1 MDQNH
6 HGITGHPPGRL
17 IRRGAL
23 VLTACAGLALGTG
36 GPALAASS
44 GTATTGAQAATGV
57 AAPTASTVTLP
68 TGDRV
73 TVATVGGHAVYSV
86 VGPQGS
92 ATAFTSFQDANG
104 DHYVIPDEAE
114 PFLGKQLDKSL
125 FDVSALLRAG
135 AAAQAR
141 IPVTL
146 SYPAGVTPSAPP
158 GVALTSTGGG
168 SVSGTTATTSGTTVT
183 GYLTAASGAS
193 FAAGLRSA
201 IRADVTA
208 GRHVGTGPL
217 FGGLAS
223 IGLAVPGAAPAA
235 IQPRFPLHILQIT
248 ATDSTGA
255 PADNA
260 LVFLANVDAADRGSG
275 IVPVNEGLGRIA
287 VPAGNYSLDAQFSD
301 LDASG
306 NFVAT
311 RTVVLDDFTVS
322 DTAATSSVAV
332 DERTATELFSV
343 TTPRP
348 ATTDV
353 LQIVWNRQATDGSTA
368 SLSLGV
374 FGGAAYYSNSQPAP
388 AVGKLHNVV
397 QWGASGPATGAQY
410 RYDVAYGTSDI
421 PADQAHIL
429 QPRDIATVHHVFSS
443 DPAFPG
449 GSSLLSGTY
458 DGPNLEISQISGA
471 TPYSGPLTQYLGDG
485 DGGQWV
491 ESIFTAN
498 GTQFQA
504 GVHAYEGGHAYQIEW
519 AHGPLGPDVG
529 QHTGPMLELPCMGC
543 AAGGVLETLINPIGD
558 SEPDHVGFPLFGPQ
572 PASHFTLYQNG
583 TVVAD
588 EGDGF
593 IGAEVTGVPVAPTTY
608 RLVYDADSTATGVSQ
623 SVVTHTDIT
632 FRYVPNS
639 DASDTLPASDTCDG
653 NAMPQPCQVLP
664 MLNLNYHLLTDA
676 TNTSGSAVQ
685 AMRLDVGHLSY
696 DGHGSHAPITSAT
709 VSVSF
714 DGGKTWKR
722 AAVVGAF
729 GSYVA
734 LWQNPASAAGTSPE
748 LRVTATDAAGGSI
761 TQTVTSAYTIAASV
775 H

>member
-1 MDQNH
+1 MNQNH

-23 VLTACAGLALGTG
+23 VLTACAGLALGAG
-36 GPALAASS
+36 APALAASS
-44 GTATTGAQAATGV
+44 GAAATGAQTSTGV
-57 AAPTASTVTLP
+57 AAPTARTVTLP

-73 TVATVGGHAVYSV
+73 GVATVGGHAVYSA
-86 VGPQGS
+86 VGSRGS
-92 ATAFTSFQDANG
+92 ATAFSSFQDANG
-104 DHYVIPDEAE
+104 DHYVVPDEAE

-146 SYPAGVTPSAPP
+146 SYPAGTTPSAPP
-158 GVALTSTGGG
+158 GVTLTSTGAG
-168 SVSGTTATTSGTTVT
+168 SPSGTTATSTTAT

-193 FAAGLRSA
+193 FAAGLRAA

-208 GRHVGTGPL
+208 GRHIGAGPL
-217 FGGLAS
+217 FGGLGS

-235 IQPRFPLHILQIT
+235 VQPRFPLHILQIT
-248 ATDSTGA
+248 ATDITGA

-260 LVFLANVDAADRGSG
+260 LVFLANADAADRGSG

-301 LDASG
+301 FDASG
-306 NFVAT
+306 DFVAT
-311 RTVVLDDFTVS
+311 RTVALDDFTVS

-332 DERTATELFSV
+332 DERTATDPFSV

-348 ATTDV
+348 ATTDA

-368 SLSLGV
+368 SLGLGV
-374 FGGAAYYSNSQPAP
+374 FGGAPYFSNSQPVP
-388 AVGKLHNVV
+388 AVGTLHNVV
-397 QWGASGPATGAQY
+397 QWGAAGPATGEQY
-410 RYDVAYGTSDI
+410 RYDVAYGTDDI
-421 PADQAHIL
+421 PANQAHVL
-429 QPRDIATVHHVFSS
+429 RPRDIAAVHDVFYS

-449 GSSLLSGTY
+449 GSSLLSGTF
-458 DGPNLEISQISGA
+458 DGPGLAINEISGSA
-471 TPYSGPLTQYLGDG
+471 AYSGPLTDYLGDG
-485 DGGQWV
+485 DGGRWV
-491 ESIFTAN
+491 QSIFTAN

-504 GVHAYEGGHAYQIEW
+504 DVHAYEGGHDYQVEW
-519 AHGPLGPDVG
+519 AHGPLGPHVG
-529 QHTGPMLELPCMGC
+529 RHTGQMILLPCMGC
-543 AAGGVLETLINPIGD
+543 AAGGVLETLIDPAGD

-572 PASHFTLYQNG
+572 PSSHFTLYQNG

-593 IGAEVTGVPVAPTTY
+593 IGAEVTGVPAAPTTY
-608 RLVYDADSTATGVSQ
+608 RMVYDADSTGTGVSQ
-623 SVVTHTDIT
+623 SVITHTDIT
-632 FRYVPNS
+632 FRYVPNT
-639 DASDTLPASDTCDG
+639 DASDTLPASDVCDNG
-653 NAMPQPCQVLP
+653 VMPQPCQVLP
-664 MLNLNYHLLTDA
+664 ILNLNYHLFTDA

-696 DGHGSHAPITSAT
+696 DGHGSHAPVTSAT

-722 AAVVGAF
+722 AAVLGAF

-761 TQTVTSAYTIAASV
+761 TQTVASAYTIAASV